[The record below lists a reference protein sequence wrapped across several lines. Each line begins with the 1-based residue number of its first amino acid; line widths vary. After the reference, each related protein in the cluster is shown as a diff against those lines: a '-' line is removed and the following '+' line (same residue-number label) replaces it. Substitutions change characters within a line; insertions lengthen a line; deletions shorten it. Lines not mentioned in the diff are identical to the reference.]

1 MTNLIQQLIAQSIH
15 HLENN
20 SQAQAE
26 NLLLRVLQIEPKNL
40 PALEILGLSKAKSGN
55 YPDAIGHLK
64 KAVKI
69 NSKNPST
76 LFNLARA
83 LSDNGNYL
91 ESMAFFEKSLQLNRK
106 DLPCLISYAMTLEH
120 LKKFD
125 KALAIYEEILSGNIN
140 LADIWLQKALC
151 LKLLQEYDLSLEAY
165 TKAIELK
172 GDYPEAHI
180 GKGNIFMELEEY
192 EKAAF
197 EYERAISIRPNYAE
211 GYSNLGV
218 ALEKLA
224 RFDDAIKCFEEA
236 AKLNPGYVGAYLNK
250 SRVVKALGDM
260 DAAFALLEKAIAIDP
275 LCAEAHYEMGSIAL
289 KKMSFDLGWEKY
301 EWRWI
306 LPNLPKQEM
315 PNKPLWTGGE
325 PKNRLLIW
333 GEQGIGDQTLFS
345 SVFKELEGFDKKIII
360 SLNKKLIPIYK
371 RTFPK
376 FEFRDLADPV
386 SINEFDEH
394 IPIGSL
400 AKYFRKNV
408 QDFEK
413 TNFPY
418 LADDPSRTTKL
429 RDQLHE
435 PKKMICG
442 LACNSTN
449 KMLASDKNFPISM
462 LSPLLQLEQFKFLN
476 LQYGEAGEK
485 LLELGQANNTQVH
498 HFPDID
504 LFDDLDSVLSLVNA
518 CDVVLS
524 SSNTIAHLAG
534 ALGKRTILIVP
545 YETGKFWYWHE
556 INHHSLWYPSIRV
569 FTQNK
574 QGDWSDVMSEV
585 FDFMGSLSFDR

>member
-40 PALEILGLSKAKSGN
+40 PALEILGLSKAQRGN
-55 YPDAIGHLK
+55 YSDAINYLK

-69 NSKNPST
+69 NSQNPST
-76 LFNLARA
+76 LFNLAKA
-83 LSDNGNYL
+83 LADNGNYL
-91 ESMAFFEKSLQLNRK
+91 ESTAFFEKSLQLNRK
-106 DLPCLISYAMTLEH
+106 DLSCLVSYAMTLEH

-125 KALAIYEEILSGNIN
+125 KALAIYNEILSNNKN
-140 LADIWLQKALC
+140 LSEIWVQKALC
-151 LKLLQEYDLSLEAY
+151 HKLLHEYTFALDAC
-165 TKAIELK
+165 TQAIEIK
-172 GDYPEAHI
+172 ADYPEAYI
-180 GKGNIFMELEEY
+180 GKGNILMELEEY
-192 EKAAF
+192 EKAVF

-211 GYSNLGV
+211 AYSNLGV

-224 RFDDAIKCFEEA
+224 RFEDALRNLEEA
-236 AKLNPGYVGAYLNK
+236 LKLNPSYVGSYLNA
-250 SRVVKALGDM
+250 SRVVKALGDSN
-260 DAAFALLEKAIAIDP
+260 AAFTLLEKAIAIDP

-306 LPNLPKQEM
+306 LPDLPKQEM
-315 PNKPLWTGGE
+315 PNKPLWTGGGS
-325 PKNRLLIW
+325 KNRLLIW
-333 GEQGIGDQTLFS
+333 GEQGIGDQILFS
-345 SVFKELEGFDKKIII
+345 SVFKELEGLDKKIII

-371 RTFPK
+371 RTFPQ
-376 FEFRDLADPV
+376 FEFRDVADSV

-400 AKYFRKNV
+400 AKHFRKNV
-408 QDFEK
+408 QDFK
-413 TNFPY
+413 KVNFPY
-418 LADDPSRTTKL
+418 LADDSSRTTQL
-429 RDQLHE
+429 RDQLHR

-462 LSPLLQLEQFKFLN
+462 LSPFFQLEQFQYLN
-476 LQYGEAGEK
+476 LQYGDVGEE
-485 LLELGQANNTQVH
+485 LLELGRVNNTQVH

-518 CDVVLS
+518 CDLVLS

-534 ALGKRTILIVP
+534 ALGKQTILIAP

-556 INHHSLWYPSIRV
+556 INQHSLWYPSIRV
-569 FTQNK
+569 FTQKK
-574 QGDWSDVMSEV
+574 QGDWSGVMSEV